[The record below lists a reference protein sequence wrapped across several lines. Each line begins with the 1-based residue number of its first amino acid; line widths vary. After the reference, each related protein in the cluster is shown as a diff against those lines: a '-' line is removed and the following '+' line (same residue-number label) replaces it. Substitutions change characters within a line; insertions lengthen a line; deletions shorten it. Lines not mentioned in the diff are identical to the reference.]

1 VPPPANQP
9 IRTNKRTAEC
19 LECGRLFRLGLAV
32 QVVSV
37 SIKSFHPRA
46 LTLFHLSAASLI
58 VFPKPIIPFIHSL
71 GLARG
76 GQRASSD
83 SRFDL
88 STAITE
94 HFIGVVDGPSVN
106 VVQVPW
112 EKIEHMPK
120 FMQESEHLSW

>member
-1 VPPPANQP
+1 VNWQGGGTTLPRVPPPANQP

-58 VFPKPIIPFIHSL
+58 VFPKPIIPFIHWVWRVADSVL
-71 GLARG
+71 RLTFDSISAR
-76 GQRASSD
+76 Q
-83 SRFDL
+83 
-88 STAITE
+88 
-94 HFIGVVDGPSVN
+94 
-106 VVQVPW
+106 
-112 EKIEHMPK
+112 
-120 FMQESEHLSW
+120 